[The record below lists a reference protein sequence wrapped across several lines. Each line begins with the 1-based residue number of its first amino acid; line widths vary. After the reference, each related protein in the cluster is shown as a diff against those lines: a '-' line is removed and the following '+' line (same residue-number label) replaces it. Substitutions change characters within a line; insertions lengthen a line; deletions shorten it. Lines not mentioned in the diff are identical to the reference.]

1 VLLTQTTLQYSLS
14 SQLVDAIE
22 EDKTRST
29 EIASKIS
36 LTDTA
41 FATNLEF
48 FCRGEL
54 LTNHIYFVFITTF

>member
-1 VLLTQTTLQYSLS
+1 MTQTTLHYSLS

-36 LTDTA
+36 LTNIA
-41 FATNLEF
+41 FVTNLEF
-48 FCRGEL
+48 LPWTATDNKVC
-54 LTNHIYFVFITTF
+54 V

>member
-1 VLLTQTTLQYSLS
+1 MVLTQTTLHYSLS

-36 LTDTA
+36 FADIA

-48 FCRGEL
+48 FCRGQL
-54 LTNHIYFVFITTF
+54 LTDHIYFVFRATF